1 MPFFS
6 ISCSILQEDF
16 EMNQSYFEVFLA
28 VVECKSVSRAAEK
41 LFLSQSTVS
50 HRLKM
55 LENEIGCLL
64 FERAQGQRECVL
76 TAKGEALL
84 PFARRWI
91 ELSKDTKNFSKMNFA
106 PVVTIGAV
114 TSLNRCVLYGFYNRL
129 LNGDFPFRLDIK
141 SYGNEILYTN
151 VANGFIDLALTVEHI
166 RNKTI
171 DTKELFSERM
181 VFVCCPG
188 QYPSRVI
195 HPNELDPA
203 NEISIHWDARD
214 IQFWH
219 EQWFTPN
226 AESYLSINDPSL
238 VHYFF
243 KGGTWAIVPIS
254 IGVFLQ
260 NRHGL
265 ETHELLLPPPKRICY
280 ILKSRFLR
288 PERIKYIDLIE
299 KELKQYLAE
308 LDWPE
313 CAFGEKAGHA

>member
-1 MPFFS
+1 
-6 ISCSILQEDF
+6 
-16 EMNQSYFEVFLA
+16 
-28 VVECKSVSRAAEK
+28 
-41 LFLSQSTVS
+41 
-50 HRLKM
+50 M

-91 ELSKDTKNFSKMNFA
+91 ELSKDTKNFSNMNFA

-299 KELKQYLAE
+299 KELKQYLSE